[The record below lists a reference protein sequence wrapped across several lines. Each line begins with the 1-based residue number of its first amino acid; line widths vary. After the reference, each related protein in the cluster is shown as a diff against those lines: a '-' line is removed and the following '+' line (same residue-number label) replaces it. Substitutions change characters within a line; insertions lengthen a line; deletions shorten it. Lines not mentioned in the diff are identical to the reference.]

1 MKWAG
6 NTPLTNGTCRR
17 SFTVDYFTACLPR
30 TLLQFSLLR
39 RRLSHCAVRVALIW
53 FLARLAL
60 CFAFGVSFAVISP
73 LSCSL
78 SLSILFPLRIQP
90 LRIARKSLWL
100 IVVIDGRV
108 RLPFLSLSLPRSLPL
123 GKPLIMSNPHNGR
136 FVFQISK
143 GHLARNR
150 RTCST
155 RN

>member
-78 SLSILFPLRIQP
+78 SLSSSSFHCVFSRFELP
-90 LRIARKSLWL
+90 ASHCDWL
-100 IVVIDGRV
+100 
-108 RLPFLSLSLPRSLPL
+108 LSLMEESVCRASPSLCHALSHSASRWLWATH
-123 GKPLIMSNPHNGR
+123 IMVALCFR
-136 FVFQISK
+136 FPK
-143 GHLARNR
+143 G
-150 RTCST
+150 T
-155 RN
+155 

>member
-1 MKWAG
+1 MPSLVHSG
-6 NTPLTNGTCRR
+6 LFYSLSPSH
-17 SFTVDYFTACLPR
+17 SFTVLFTL
-30 TLLQFSLLR
+30 

-78 SLSILFPLRIQP
+78 SLHRIQP

-108 RLPFLSLSLPRSLPL
+108 CLPL
-123 GKPLIMSNPHNGR
+123 SPALSHSASLWLWATHIMVALCFR
-136 FVFQISK
+136 FPK
-143 GHLARNR
+143 GTLLVTVEAAVPETNHTTYVCLAFL
-150 RTCST
+150 TILDF
-155 RN
+155 